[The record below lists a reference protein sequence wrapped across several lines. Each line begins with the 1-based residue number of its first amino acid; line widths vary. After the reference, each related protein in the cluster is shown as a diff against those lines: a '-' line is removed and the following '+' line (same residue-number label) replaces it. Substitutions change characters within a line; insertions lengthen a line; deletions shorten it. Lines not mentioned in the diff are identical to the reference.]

1 MKFKEQT
8 KIEVKK
14 INDYDNYALSDAAYN
29 DSYFKKDTIISDPTN
44 DSKWKVIEEI
54 SDKNGLQAFAVIPG
68 TKGKDNKIHY
78 NNDNI
83 VIAFRGTE
91 PFGFDGD
98 VTADGYQVLL
108 GVNMNLNKKTMDSI
122 VQTQF
127 KSALEFV
134 QNVQTKYKPK
144 SLTTTGHS
152 LGGGLAQYTAAE
164 MGLKATTFA
173 GPNVYAIL
181 SPEAKKKVDL
191 GLTQQK
197 IKDYSHSTD
206 PIGNFSHG
214 DPWIGKKFYVKANK
228 KVKTLTNTL
237 LPGHPMETFE
247 SVFSSSGDIEFLVQ
261 PEDVLEA
268 VKTFRSASEIISTI
282 RKNLMEYLN
291 EEEQQTRM
299 IYNNMMSNVAGSGKY
314 SLVSES
320 AVKDYF
326 DKKSISKEEGEYFFV
341 SFDQMMQLDQDLYNY
356 QSKLNDFIEEV
367 SNANQTT
374 MELDESL
381 AYAYGGGE

>member
-1 MKFKEQT
+1 MKYKEQT

-29 DSYFKKDTIISDPTN
+29 DRYFKKDTIISDPTN

-108 GVNMNLNKKTMDSI
+108 GVNMNLNKKTLDSI

-326 DKKSISKEEGEYFFV
+326 DKKSISKEEGEYFFI